1 MADSGAPTELGL
13 VKGEKILVSVE
24 SMLPDIVV
32 VSFEHGTKLFQG
44 ALLDAT
50 KRGLP
55 CGVQLPEAVP
65 GGDGD
70 KFASIGARFS
80 YFQEKRAALQVNTP
94 AKIDLRRNI
103 NPPARY
109 KNARPTVRLRPRQV
123 LCSKCRSICNEN
135 SENVDV
141 SRKRKLAEE
150 TTPTRRSDRSRCQPT
165 TAKGQ
170 RNLFAENQTENTGPS
185 PAQPSKTPG
194 LQCGTDSG
202 KMNPSLIPKL
212 SRLRPNEIN
221 EATQAGGGD
230 KGKQQPQISGGSG
243 SSSSSYWSK
252 DEEDSPGKPEDGR
265 DEAGK
270 RNRSSEFVGNPSTAY
285 SARPRRL
292 SSSSVESAKVP
303 DEEDKKTLAAADST
317 MRLRTG
323 GGGRV
328 SRKKRSVGSME
339 DLWDE
344 SVFEDPS
351 RTARTTPVI
360 KISFG
365 TQGEGTVMKI
375 PAKIQCSP
383 FDRDGETDTEDTQDA
398 GVELHERDPLELL
411 EQTPIVDLTQL
422 DENEEELRHEA
433 QLQQQLGL
441 GGGKDASA
449 KAAKRAL
456 KKAKKEA
463 RRKMLGGVS
472 PARSP
477 CNGSPRYN
485 PTSDA
490 LSYHRRRHKVKHKKK
505 HKEERKHKGGQ
516 GQNGTVVQQEQQED
530 DVVVGGGGG
539 GGGGGGTVGDQQ
551 QKWNVL
557 PGDSYTAIKEQCL
570 KQKLSISLKRL
581 NTNAYARCDYPVSN
595 ASSGCKSPGAS
606 SDELSEQ
613 EPEVDAGE
621 TAPDFPPPAHPLVM
635 RLAATPVAHC
645 LTATGRRM
653 DVGDVVWGKIHGFPW
668 WPGKVLSITVSCKE
682 DGTSSGPQAHV
693 AWYGSST
700 SSLMS
705 CDQLSPFLETF
716 KTRFNKKKRGPYK
729 EAIRQAQTEA
739 RSQATPDD
747 ADSVLKVCG
756 SPREVNVLS

>member
-1 MADSGAPTELGL
+1 MADVETPSAPVL
-13 VKGEKILVSVE
+13 VRGEKILVTVDSA
-24 SMLPDIVV
+24 LPDIIV
-32 VSFEHGTKLFQG
+32 VSFDHGTKSFQG
-44 ALLDAT
+44 ALLDVT

-55 CGVQLPEAVP
+55 CGVQPPEPVP
-65 GGDGD
+65 DPDGD
-70 KFASIGARFS
+70 KLATIAARFS
-80 YFQEKRAALQVNTP
+80 YFQEKRGPPIA

-141 SRKRKLAEE
+141 SRKRKHEAQAHPQ
-150 TTPTRRSDRSRCQPT
+150 PTRRSDRRCAQQQPQSQKNQRSLFSQSQSDNT
-165 TAKGQ
+165 SQQSAKIP
-170 RNLFAENQTENTGPS
+170 LS
-185 PAQPSKTPG
+185 PVADSSKMT
-194 LQCGTDSG
+194 
-202 KMNPSLIPKL
+202 PSLIPKL
-212 SRLRPNEIN
+212 SRLQPNEISS
-221 EATQAGGGD
+221 AMQSV
-230 KGKQQPQISGGSG
+230 GKVKMASGVQSA
-243 SSSSSYWSK
+243 YWTRS
-252 DEEDSPGKPEDGR
+252 EEDSS
-265 DEAGK
+265 
-270 RNRSSEFVGNPSTAY
+270 RNAEEPMESRAEPTELDSNPSTAY
-285 SARPRRL
+285 CATPRRL

-303 DEEDKKTLAAADST
+303 DEDDKKTLAAADST

-323 GGGRV
+323 RIP
-328 SRKKRSVGSME
+328 RKKRSVGSME

-344 SVFEDPS
+344 SVFEDPT

-365 TQGEGTVMKI
+365 AQGEGTVLKI
-375 PAKIQCSP
+375 PSKLQNP
-383 FDRDGETDTEDTQDA
+383 YDQEGDTDTEDTQA
-398 GVELHERDPLELL
+398 EMETDPLELPKSL
-411 EQTPIVDLTQL
+411 ENDYEYQEDGENGQEQVDPQK
-422 DENEEELRHEA
+422 
-433 QLQQQLGL
+433 QGV
-441 GGGKDASA
+441 KDASA

-485 PTSDA
+485 PTFDP
-490 LSYHRRRHKVKHKKK
+490 LSYHRRKHKVKHKKK
-505 HKEERKHKGGQ
+505 HKEERKHK
-516 GQNGTVVQQEQQED
+516 N
-530 DVVVGGGGG
+530 
-539 GGGGGGTVGDQQ
+539 QQ
-551 QKWNVL
+551 QPQEPGEEATATDAPQQQQNWDVL
-557 PGDSYTAIKEQCL
+557 PGGDSSYTAIKEQCL

-645 LTATGRRM
+645 LTASGRRM

-682 DGTSSGPQAHV
+682 DGSSSGPQAHV

-716 KTRFNKKKRGPYK
+716 KTRYNKKKRGPYK
-729 EAIRQAQTEA
+729 EAIRQAQSEA
-739 RSQATPDD
+739 RSQITPSTTE
-747 ADSVLKVCG
+747 SVLNVCG

>member
-1 MADSGAPTELGL
+1 MAAVAAEAPSAHLALAT
-13 VKGEKILVSVE
+13 GEKILVTVE
-24 SMLPDIVV
+24 SALPDILV
-32 VSFEHGTKLFQG
+32 VSFVHGAKCFQG
-44 ALLDAT
+44 ALLDAA

-55 CGVQLPEAVP
+55 CGVQPPEPVP
-65 GGDGD
+65 DPDGD
-70 KFASIGARFS
+70 KLATIAARFS
-80 YFQEKRAALQVNTP
+80 YFQEKRSASSSSAAAVV
-94 AKIDLRRNI
+94 AKVDLRRNI

-141 SRKRKLAEE
+141 SRKRKHEDAQQQSQQLI
-150 TTPTRRSDRSRCQPT
+150 PGSTRRSDRRCGQQPQKT
-165 TAKGQ
+165 QRTLLSEYRTENISNQATAK
-170 RNLFAENQTENTGPS
+170 TTS
-185 PAQPSKTPG
+185 SS
-194 LQCGTDSG
+194 TDSSKLG
-202 KMNPSLIPKL
+202 ASLIPKL
-212 SRLRPNEIN
+212 SRLQPSEITN
-221 EATQAGGGD
+221 QESSQLSDKMKVAASAHWPVRHEEEA
-230 KGKQQPQISGGSG
+230 SL
-243 SSSSSYWSK
+243 
-252 DEEDSPGKPEDGR
+252 
-265 DEAGK
+265 
-270 RNRSSEFVGNPSTAY
+270 RNVLTSQERVVESTADCDNNPSTAY
-285 SARPRRL
+285 CATPRRL
-292 SSSSVESAKVP
+292 SSSSVESAKIP
-303 DEEDKKTLAAADST
+303 EEEDKKTFAAADST

-323 GGGRV
+323 RV
-328 SRKKRSVGSME
+328 PRKKRSVGSME

-344 SVFEDPS
+344 SVFEDPT

-365 TQGEGTVMKI
+365 AQGEGTVLKI
-375 PAKIQCSP
+375 PAKPQDP
-383 FDRDGETDTEDTQDA
+383 DAYEETDDA
-398 GVELHERDPLELL
+398 DDAQQEKDPLELPKSFGDDYEGEEDGQ
-411 EQTPIVDLTQL
+411 EQVDPQKQG
-422 DENEEELRHEA
+422 DVV
-433 QLQQQLGL
+433 
-441 GGGKDASA
+441 KDASA

-485 PTSDA
+485 PTYGDP
-490 LSYHRRRHKVKHKKK
+490 LLYHRRKHKVKHKKK
-505 HKEERKHKGGQ
+505 HKEGRKHKNQ
-516 GQNGTVVQQEQQED
+516 QQQEQPQSEQSSLDSVDQSQE
-530 DVVVGGGGG
+530 
-539 GGGGGGTVGDQQ
+539 QQ
-551 QKWNVL
+551 QQQPQQQQQNWNVL
-557 PGDSYTAIKEQCL
+557 PGGGESYRAIKEQCL

-595 ASSGCKSPGAS
+595 ASSGCKSSGGS
-606 SDELSEQ
+606 SDELSEH
-613 EPEVDAGE
+613 EPEVE
-621 TAPDFPPPAHPLVM
+621 TAPDFPPHQSHPLVM

-645 LTATGRRM
+645 LTANGRRM

-716 KTRFNKKKRGPYK
+716 KTRYNKKKRGPYK
-729 EAIRQAQTEA
+729 EAIRQAQNEA
-739 RSQATPDD
+739 RSQVTPNSTS
-747 ADSVLKVCG
+747 SVLNVCG

>member
-1 MADSGAPTELGL
+1 MADAEAPSALDL
-13 VKGEKILVSVE
+13 VRGEKILVTVDSA
-24 SMLPDIVV
+24 LPDIIV
-32 VSFEHGTKLFQG
+32 VSFEHGAKSFQG

-55 CGVQLPEAVP
+55 CGVQPPEPVP
-65 GGDGD
+65 DPDGD
-70 KFASIGARFS
+70 KLATIASRFS
-80 YFQEKRAALQVNTP
+80 YFQEKRVPAP

-109 KNARPTVRLRPRQV
+109 KHARPTVRLRPRQV

-141 SRKRKLAEE
+141 SRKRKHEPEE
-150 TTPTRRSDRSRCQPT
+150 PAAPTRRSDRRCSQQQP
-165 TAKGQ
+165 
-170 RNLFAENQTENTGPS
+170 
-185 PAQPSKTPG
+185 PAQKTQRSLFSESQSDNTSAASRMLKSPLG
-194 LQCGTDSG
+194 PVAEPT
-202 KMNPSLIPKL
+202 KMAPSLIPKL
-212 SRLRPNEIN
+212 ARLQPNEITS
-221 EATQAGGGD
+221 ALHGT
-230 KGKQQPQISGGSG
+230 GKMKLVPGVQSSTYWTRGEDEVARNPDESLESPVESMELGS
-243 SSSSSYWSK
+243 
-252 DEEDSPGKPEDGR
+252 
-265 DEAGK
+265 
-270 RNRSSEFVGNPSTAY
+270 NPSTAY
-285 SARPRRL
+285 CATPRRL

-303 DEEDKKTLAAADST
+303 DEGEKRTLAAADST
-317 MRLRTG
+317 MRVRG
-323 GGGRV
+323 NRV
-328 SRKKRSVGSME
+328 PRKKRSVGSME

-344 SVFEDPS
+344 SVFEDPT

-365 TQGEGTVMKI
+365 AQGEGTVLKI
-375 PAKIQCSP
+375 PSKIQDP
-383 FDRDGETDTEDTQDA
+383 YDQEAETDPEDVLQD
-398 GVELHERDPLELL
+398 VEKDPLELPK
-411 EQTPIVDLTQL
+411 TS
-422 DENEEELRHEA
+422 ENESDFQKDVEEDG
-433 QLQQQLGL
+433 LQEQVDPQKQGV
-441 GGGKDASA
+441 KDASA

-485 PTSDA
+485 TTYDPM
-490 LSYHRRRHKVKHKKK
+490 SYHRRKHKVKHKKK
-505 HKEERKHKGGQ
+505 HKEERKHK
-516 GQNGTVVQQEQQED
+516 N
-530 DVVVGGGGG
+530 
-539 GGGGGGTVGDQQ
+539 QQ
-551 QKWNVL
+551 QQQQQQLCQEECGAASQQQNWNVL
-557 PGDSYTAIKEQCL
+557 PGGDTYTAIKEQCL

-635 RLAATPVAHC
+635 RLAATPVPHC
-645 LTATGRRM
+645 LTANGRRM

-682 DGTSSGPQAHV
+682 DGSSAGPQAHV

-716 KTRFNKKKRGPYK
+716 KTRYNKKKRGPYK
-729 EAIRQAQTEA
+729 EAIRQAQNEA
-739 RSQATPDD
+739 RSQITPN
-747 ADSVLKVCG
+747 STSNVLDVCR

>member
-1 MADSGAPTELGL
+1 MADLEAPSGLAL
-13 VKGEKILVSVE
+13 VPGEKILVTVGSA
-24 SMLPDIVV
+24 LPDIIVV
-32 VSFEHGTKLFQG
+32 IFEHGAKTFQG

-55 CGVQLPEAVP
+55 CGVQPPEPVSGP
-65 GGDGD
+65 DGD
-70 KFASIGARFS
+70 KLASIAARFS
-80 YFQEKRAALQVNTP
+80 YFQEKRQALAAK
-94 AKIDLRRNI
+94 ADLRRNI

-141 SRKRKLAEE
+141 SKKRKLE
-150 TTPTRRSDRSRCQPT
+150 TQSSEPTAMPTRKSDRRCVQQPT
-165 TAKGQ
+165 QSTPQKSQQ
-170 RNLFAENQTENTGPS
+170 RLLS
-185 PAQPSKTPG
+185 
-194 LQCGTDSG
+194 DST
-202 KMNPSLIPKL
+202 KMRASLIPKL
-212 SRLRPNEIN
+212 SRLQPSEMNAGPMKVASKACWSESEETSKIN
-221 EATQAGGGD
+221 G
-230 KGKQQPQISGGSG
+230 
-243 SSSSSYWSK
+243 
-252 DEEDSPGKPEDGR
+252 DEEPVETEGVPMEMES
-265 DEAGK
+265 
-270 RNRSSEFVGNPSTAY
+270 NPTAAY
-285 SARPRRL
+285 CATPRRL

-303 DEEDKKTLAAADST
+303 DEEEKKTLAAADST
-317 MRLRTG
+317 MRLKTG
-323 GGGRV
+323 RIP
-328 SRKKRSVGSME
+328 RKKRSVGSME

-344 SVFEDPS
+344 SVFEDLT
-351 RTARTTPVI
+351 RIAKTTPVI
-360 KISFG
+360 KISYG
-365 TQGEGTVMKI
+365 AQGEGTVLKI
-375 PAKIQCSP
+375 PSKLQEP
-383 FDRDGETDTEDTQDA
+383 YQHEGDTDQDDLQL
-398 GVELHERDPLELL
+398 ESDRDPLELPKTFEGTDL
-411 EQTPIVDLTQL
+411 YSADVEEDGQEQVDPQK
-422 DENEEELRHEA
+422 
-433 QLQQQLGL
+433 QGV
-441 GGGKDASA
+441 KDASA

-485 PTSDA
+485 PNYDP
-490 LSYHRRRHKVKHKKK
+490 LSYHRRKHKVKHKKK
-505 HKEERKHKGGQ
+505 HKEERKHKNQ
-516 GQNGTVVQQEQQED
+516 SQQSSCLDDSEENQQN
-530 DVVVGGGGG
+530 
-539 GGGGGGTVGDQQ
+539 
-551 QKWNVL
+551 WNVL
-557 PGDSYTAIKEQCL
+557 PGGVSGGGGDTYTAIKEQCL

-621 TAPDFPPPAHPLVM
+621 TAPDFPPPSHPLVM
-635 RLAATPVAHC
+635 RLAATPVPHC
-645 LTATGRRM
+645 LTANGRRM

-716 KTRFNKKKRGPYK
+716 KTRYNKKKRGPYK

-739 RSQATPDD
+739 RSQVTPNPVNP
-747 ADSVLKVCG
+747 ASSVICG